1 MTDVHLVLTAPAA
14 GTVPDDEGVRTW
26 LEALARVPAATR
38 RVTGEGVRLPA
49 ATAEWAAA
57 LGVTISGD
65 TDQADGVTVVARV
78 GDLPSPRTLVLLAAA
93 VSAERPVA
101 VVAPWPDAPD
111 DVACVAVHGI
121 ARAALRG
128 AGAGDPAAV
137 LASTGATPYVQH
149 GTLVVPG
156 GAAVPDPDA
165 AGPQPAYGHPAALP
179 ATLLHR
185 LLRQTGLPTPEP
197 ADTSPRP
204 FLTVVT
210 RTQGTRLLCLEEAL
224 TSLAAQAC
232 RDLEVVVAA
241 HRVDAAGLAA
251 VRAAVAAQPA
261 WLRER
266 VRVLDVQRPGRSAPL
281 NDALDVARGR
291 YVAVLD
297 DDDLVTPR
305 WVAAFAALEAQ
316 AAGTVLRAAALRQDV
331 APTRIDVDG
340 VGEVVAAATG
350 DPHLGW
356 PVDFAMVDH
365 LVDNATPVMA
375 LALPRGVVADLGERF
390 DEELETTEDWDLLL
404 RAAGVTGVTTSPEP
418 TSVYRVWTEEEG
430 SRSLHHGD
438 TWQRG
443 HDRVRARLAE
453 RVVLLGGA
461 EADRL
466 AAARERLAEEE
477 AEKFRFAALN
487 EQASADLV
495 SVNEAVGVL
504 RAQLAESEDKRRRLV
519 ERVQRLKARLAVE

>member
-14 GTVPDDEGVRTW
+14 GAVPDDEGVRTW

-57 LGVTISGD
+57 LGVTIAGD
-65 TDQADGVTVVARV
+65 TDQADAVTVVARV

-111 DVACVAVHGI
+111 DVACVAVHGT
-121 ARAALRG
+121 APAALR
-128 AGAGDPAAV
+128 GAGDPAAV
-137 LASTGATPYVQH
+137 LAATGATPHVQH

-156 GAAVPDPDA
+156 GAAVPDPA
-165 AGPQPAYGHPAALP
+165 AVGPQPAYGHPAALP
-179 ATLLHR
+179 STLLHR
-185 LLRQTGLPTPEP
+185 ALRQTGLPAPEP

-224 TSLAAQAC
+224 TSLAAQGC

-241 HRVDAAGLAA
+241 HRVDAVGLAA
-251 VRAAVAAQPA
+251 VRAAVAAQPV

-281 NDALDVARGR
+281 NDALDVARSR

-316 AAGTVLRAAALRQDV
+316 APGTVLRTAALRQDV
-331 APTRIDVDG
+331 VPARVDVDG

-350 DPHLGW
+350 EPDVGW

-375 LALPRGVVADLGERF
+375 LALPRGIVADLGERF

-404 RAAGVTGVTTSPEP
+404 RAAGLTGVTSSPEA

-430 SRSLHHGD
+430 SRSLHRGD

-453 RVVLLGGA
+453 RVVLLSGA
-461 EADRL
+461 EAERL

-495 SVNEAVGVL
+495 AVNEAVAVL

-519 ERVQRLKARLAVE
+519 ERVQRLKARLAEE

>member
-49 ATAEWAAA
+49 ATAEWAST
-57 LGVTISGD
+57 LGVTVAGD
-65 TDQADGVTVVARV
+65 TDHADAVTVVARV
-78 GDLPSPRTLVLLAAA
+78 GDLPSPRTLVLLAAS

-101 VVAPWPDAPD
+101 VAAPWPGAPD
-111 DVACVAVHGI
+111 DVACVAVHGTVS
-121 ARAALRG
+121 AALRSV
-128 AGAGDPAAV
+128 GDPAAV
-137 LASTGATPYVQH
+137 LASTGTTPHVQH

-156 GAAVPDPDA
+156 GATVPSPDA
-165 AGPQPAYGHPAALP
+165 VGPQPAYGHPAALP

-224 TSLAAQAC
+224 TSLAAQTC

-241 HRVDAAGLAA
+241 HRVGADDLAA
-251 VRAAVAAQPA
+251 VHTAVAAQPA
-261 WLRER
+261 WLRAR

-281 NDALDVARGR
+281 NDALVVARGR
-291 YVAVLD
+291 YIAVLD
-297 DDDLVTPR
+297 DDDLATPR
-305 WVAAFAALEAQ
+305 WVSTFAALEDQ
-316 AAGTVLRAAALRQDV
+316 AAGTVLRTAALRLDV
-331 APTRIDVDG
+331 APGRVDVDG
-340 VGEVVAAATG
+340 RSEVAAAATG
-350 DPHLGW
+350 DPHVGW

-390 DEELETTEDWDLLL
+390 DEQLETTEDWDLLL
-404 RAAGVTGVTTSPEP
+404 RAAGVAGVTSSPEA

-443 HDRVRARLAE
+443 HDRVRGRLAE
-453 RVVLLGGA
+453 RVVLLSGTEA
-461 EADRL
+461 ERL
-466 AAARERLAEEE
+466 AAARERLVEEE

-495 SVNEAVGVL
+495 AVNDAVGVL
-504 RAQLAESEDKRRRLV
+504 RARVTQLEE
-519 ERVQRLKARLAVE
+519 RLARRKQRRQSR

>member
-14 GTVPDDEGVRTW
+14 GAVPDDEGVRTW
-26 LEALARVPAATR
+26 LEALARVPAARR
-38 RVTGEGVRLPA
+38 RVTVEDVRLPA
-49 ATAEWAAA
+49 ATLERAAA
-57 LGVTISGD
+57 LGIAIGGD
-65 TDQADGVTVVARV
+65 GDGDDDQVDAVTVVARV
-78 GDLPSPRTLVLLAAA
+78 GDLPSPRTLVLLASA

-101 VVAPWPDAPD
+101 VVAPWPGAPD
-111 DVACVAVHGI
+111 DVACVAVHGTV
-121 ARAALRG
+121 AAALRDG
-128 AGAGDPAAV
+128 GDPAAV
-137 LASTGATPYVQH
+137 LAATGITPHVQH

-156 GAAVPDPDA
+156 GATVPDPGA
-165 AGPQPAYGHPAALP
+165 VGPQPAYGHPAALP

-185 LLRQTGLPTPEP
+185 LLLQTGLPTPAP
-197 ADTSPRP
+197 ADTSARP

-210 RTQGTRLLCLEEAL
+210 RTQGARLLCLEEAL
-224 TSLAAQAC
+224 TSLAAQTC

-241 HRVDAAGLAA
+241 HRVGAADLAA
-251 VRAAVAAQPA
+251 VHAAVAAQPG

-281 NDALDVARGR
+281 NDALDIARGR

-316 AAGTVLRAAALRQDV
+316 AAGTVLRTAALRLDV
-331 APTRIDVDG
+331 APGRVDVDG
-340 VGEVVAAATG
+340 GSEVAAAATG
-350 DPHLGW
+350 EPHVGW

-404 RAAGVTGVTTSPEP
+404 RAAGVTGVTSSPEA
-418 TSVYRVWTEEEG
+418 TSIYRVWTEEEG

-443 HDRVRARLAE
+443 HDRVRGRLAE
-453 RVVLLGGA
+453 RVVLLSGA

-477 AEKFRFAALN
+477 TEKFRFAALN

-495 SVNEAVGVL
+495 AVNEAVVTL
-504 RAQLAESEDKRRRLV
+504 RGRIAQLEERLERRK
-519 ERVQRLKARLAVE
+519 QRRKSQ

>member
-1 MTDVHLVLTAPAA
+1 VTDVHLVLTAPAA
-14 GTVPDDEGVRTW
+14 GTVPDEEGVRTW

-38 RVTGEGVRLPA
+38 RVTGDGVRLPA
-49 ATAEWAAA
+49 ATAEWAAT
-57 LGVTISGD
+57 LGVTIAGD
-65 TDQADGVTVVARV
+65 TDRADAVTVVARL

-93 VSAERPVA
+93 VSAQRPVA
-101 VVAPWPDAPD
+101 VVAPWPGAPD
-111 DVACVAVHGI
+111 DVACVALHRT
-121 ARAALRG
+121 ALAALGG
-128 AGAGDPAAV
+128 ARDPAAV
-137 LASTGATPYVQH
+137 LAASGITPHVQH

-156 GAAVPDPDA
+156 GATVPDPDA
-165 AGPQPAYGHPAALP
+165 VGPQPAYGHPAALP
-179 ATLLHR
+179 STLLHR
-185 LLRQTGLPTPEP
+185 MLRQTGLPTPEP

-204 FLTVVT
+204 FLSVVT
-210 RTQGTRLLCLEEAL
+210 RTQGTRVLCLEEAL
-224 TSLAAQAC
+224 TSLAAQTC

-241 HRVDAAGLAA
+241 HRVAADDLAA
-251 VRAAVAAQPA
+251 VHAAVAAQPA
-261 WLRER
+261 WLRDR

-305 WVAAFAALEAQ
+305 WVATFAALEAQ

-331 APTRIDVDG
+331 APARVDVDG
-340 VGEVVAAATG
+340 VGEVAAAATG
-350 DPHLGW
+350 EPHVGW

-390 DEELETTEDWDLLL
+390 DEDLETTEDWDLLL
-404 RAAGVTGVTTSPEP
+404 RAASVTGVTSSPEP
-418 TSVYRVWTEEEG
+418 TSVYRVWTEDEG

-443 HDRVRARLAE
+443 HARVRGRLAE
-453 RVVLLGGA
+453 RVVLLSGA
-461 EADRL
+461 EAERL

-495 SVNEAVGVL
+495 AVNEAVAVL

-519 ERVQRLKARLAVE
+519 ERVQRLKARLAEE

>member
-14 GTVPDDEGVRTW
+14 GTVPDDDGVRAW

-38 RVTGEGVRLPA
+38 RVTADSVRFPDA
-49 ATAEWAAA
+49 AVEWAAS
-57 LGVTISGD
+57 LGVT
-65 TDQADGVTVVARV
+65 TDRGSETRDAVAVVARL

-93 VSAERPVA
+93 VSAERPVT

-111 DVACVAVHGI
+111 DVVCVAVHGT
-121 ARAALRG
+121 APAALR
-128 AGAGDPAAV
+128 GAGDPAAV
-137 LASTGATPYVQH
+137 LAATGATPHVQH

-156 GAAVPDPDA
+156 GAAVPDPA
-165 AGPQPAYGHPAALP
+165 SVGPQPAYGHPAALP
-179 ATLLHR
+179 STLLHR
-185 LLRQTGLPTPEP
+185 LLRQTGLMTPEP
-197 ADTSPRP
+197 ADTSLRP

-241 HRVDAAGLAA
+241 HRVGAEGLAA
-251 VRAAVAAQPA
+251 VHDSVAAQPE

-281 NDALDVARGR
+281 NDALGVARGR

-305 WVAAFAALEAQ
+305 WVAAFAELEAE
-316 AAGTVLRAAALRQDV
+316 APGTVLRTATLRQDV
-331 APTRIDVDG
+331 VPAQVDLGG

-350 DPHLGW
+350 EPHVGW

-404 RAAGVTGVTTSPEP
+404 RAAGVTGVTSSPEP
-418 TSVYRVWTEEEG
+418 TSVYRVWTETEG

-443 HDRVRARLAE
+443 HDRVRARLSE
-453 RVVLLGGA
+453 RVVLLSGA
-461 EADRL
+461 EVDRL
-466 AAARERLAEEE
+466 AAARERLAEAE

-487 EQASADLV
+487 ERASVDLAA
-495 SVNEAVGVL
+495 VNEAAGLL
-504 RAQLAESEDKRRRLV
+504 RAQLAESEDKRRRLI
-519 ERVQRLKARLAVE
+519 ERVQRLKARLAQE